1 MAESLYSEEATSD
14 IDTPLEKTKKT
25 SGSLAKDKE
34 PTLLDKLTKSIEAEV
49 RRKDVYI
56 NVPERPNVAIKI
68 SPNISQ
74 GQVRRWRKD
83 AGEDTKNGMDATKFA
98 AFVIGHT
105 TEGILFSNEEVKD
118 EEFSFDEEFE
128 DEDDFDDEEAEE
140 EFDEGDD
147 Y

>member
-74 GQVRRWRKD
+74 GQV
-83 AGEDTKNGMDATKFA
+83 
-98 AFVIGHT
+98 
-105 TEGILFSNEEVKD
+105 
-118 EEFSFDEEFE
+118 
-128 DEDDFDDEEAEE
+128 
-140 EFDEGDD
+140 
-147 Y
+147 